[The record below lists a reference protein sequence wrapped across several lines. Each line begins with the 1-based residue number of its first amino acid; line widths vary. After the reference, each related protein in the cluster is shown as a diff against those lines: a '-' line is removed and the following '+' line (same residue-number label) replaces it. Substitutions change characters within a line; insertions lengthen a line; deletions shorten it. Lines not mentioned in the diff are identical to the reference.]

1 MIFLP
6 DLIRQ
11 NFIEN
16 VSFKN
21 PLKTLF
27 LIWVNF
33 DPCDKRLWP
42 VVKVG
47 HYVKKSTESD
57 NPTVKIL

>member
-1 MIFLP
+1 MIFLS

-11 NFIEN
+11 NFIEH

-33 DPCDKRLWP
+33 DLCDKTLHVCP

-47 HYVKKSTESD
+47 HYVKKYG
-57 NPTVKIL
+57 V